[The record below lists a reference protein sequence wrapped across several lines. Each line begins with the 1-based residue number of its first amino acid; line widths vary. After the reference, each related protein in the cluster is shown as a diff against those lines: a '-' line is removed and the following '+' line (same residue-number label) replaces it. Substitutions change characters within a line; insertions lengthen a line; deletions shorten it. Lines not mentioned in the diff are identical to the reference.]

1 MIVKGLREIEGVE
14 TLVDIFDIKEFTYSG
29 KDMGER
35 SITATINH
43 PSPIDFRAGDFVE
56 FQMQSLERQ
65 SGGMNGTVITEKF
78 YVYTMP
84 TVKKTA
90 NPMTAGDAFE
100 HTLTLYPA
108 QYELALVQMR
118 NLGDPQDPEY
128 IYTGFDEVTFVGG
141 ASMLMKRI
149 KLVLDEAYGKNTWT
163 YKIANEVN
171 EEINTSLETFLFTF
185 SGNTVMDALL
195 KLNDKDGINTTFY
208 INDRTIYVGQ
218 KRPYFCRVLDNGE
231 VDSDINT
238 QMFNMQYGKTS
249 HEDIAINYGGLF
261 EITKSVGK
269 ETPIT
274 KLFAYGA
281 ARNLNRYYCSDRI
294 KVGRYVNRLMLP
306 SFDADGKTDFVLSEK
321 GIEKFGIREGSK
333 QFDDIYPSLRYV
345 TYGDIRQIKYCIK
358 LKVSGLDGE
367 TKDNASFPLVRV
379 QCYKVIPSDQ
389 NVGVNALVEC
399 APPDDIAVYI
409 HTLGSVVRVVLYGGR
424 TNEEALAK
432 QRAHDAIVPT
442 RTKGGTDYIY
452 GSCFAV
458 YDRGFD
464 EEGTVYLNDS
474 RDVWFTNPN
483 EIDTLD
489 LTDAQK
495 TEIELH
501 QVTYFN
507 TPAITDIYV
516 FNEYHQDY
524 FSRDGYSAWGWAR
537 LNANYVTEGGI
548 IAHDSI
554 MVNEIV
560 AVEPIVIQDTEYNLK
575 DGSAQQTFDIY
586 LRDVGFKIDEQN
598 DFGEN
603 VFVLNGDIKVSFLD
617 GKLTGRE
624 FNVNGSITDFQSNC
638 VCAFNDD
645 GTRNDDFFEASG
657 YTEKYIAEQAFA
669 DGAIWR
675 LRLARSNMSEPD
687 LSNLALAMPTPNLNA
702 GKGDHIVLLDLFMPD
717 IYIHAAENRLL
728 REARQYLE
736 ANDNGSISYSVEF
749 DKVRMHQIPQYALQI
764 REGLNVRVQ
773 DEDLSITTENDVRK
787 VFEGEL
793 VSNTSLYKT
802 TYDSETVEKYYYTY
816 KHRDYYDIEG
826 ELHRHVSIIGG
837 VREEYIDEV
846 VRLEFEP
853 KFASDGFILEG
864 YNCSIISAYFPR
876 VLQSDCD
883 NDNYDV
889 VAVNNK
895 MTFRVMESKVISRNG
910 LIRHYVPTDNYFT
923 LDVVEL
929 RENKTPDFYARFWCS
944 PFNQSLPMKVNDYG
958 DGSGRFYINVI
969 AEYDIREKHSYEETQ
984 FTPNTHLLESGIQI
998 YCPSKFLT
1006 EFRSKKH
1013 YAVDMELH
1021 NTELMVLDNT
1031 SYPIFALVNNLGEEA
1046 LIYKPTCKTTDLLIK
1061 EDNSVVFR
1069 FEFDTIE
1076 GFNDSQDYYPAVL
1089 YKSDNSTEYI
1099 KTKLLSIVE
1108 SDYEGNKDLVYA
1120 DLVLDSVTIEVNDSS
1135 NAATNSA
1142 PIKMIS
1148 ATLSEQKDASA
1159 WATLMNKVEDTV
1171 IEGEANSAAVENLVN
1186 SARKNYQSILALKD
1200 SIFDPDGTCDKTF
1213 LQVMMMQIGADSMNY
1228 RMLKTSVDFDGKTHN
1243 CLIGEGSTDHYAFEA
1258 GSDTLYHYVYS
1269 QGAQG
1274 GTWEISQLSRVE
1286 LDSKSVY
1293 YIALKCQREGLYGEW
1308 VCDTVQHKVD
1318 EDPGYWYFNWGIL
1331 TCDSAGIYTLTETRG
1346 NAYMYGDNL
1355 VCGKISNLA
1364 KNCWFDLT
1372 NGDFVLGNSKSG
1384 AAFSYIDGVL
1394 HIGGLPTDSD
1404 IADLLIQIGVLNS
1417 KIDNIGGKNLLK
1429 QTAFHY
1435 NYVAT
1440 AYAGF
1445 TKIYNLEAGK
1455 TYIATWGK
1463 FENNAGGA
1471 TNEVFNGVCLGI
1483 GGTSFASTEQVIR
1496 FGEPFY
1502 VNGNG
1507 RFLSIIWCD
1516 YSYAKHMIGVDDYT
1530 GVETKNDFTQFLDYV
1545 MLQEGE
1551 VATAFQPSIDEELE
1565 VIEQLQEDFQ
1575 ESLDKINSDEYF
1587 SVAEKK
1593 IIRTNWEA
1601 ISGLADTS
1609 SEPAYYEKPGSYAKV
1624 CDAVIYGN
1632 ISTKGVDDAFE
1643 ALRSFLDNGGINGL
1657 YVDTDWEWGAN
1668 GRSTM
1673 AERFTAY
1680 YNEEVALWN
1689 AVNNAYADT
1698 KAFDDSSY
1706 RYLKEALVQDTD
1718 VVGGIV
1724 ATSQIHLRDWTG
1736 KWVDANGVEY
1746 DTEGVDRTKQY
1757 VYNAGLSGMLED
1769 GVLMWGGG
1777 DYIKATQQVQGLLSE
1792 IDKLPI
1798 LLTKSGES
1806 SKIGCINVVNSTQV
1820 EITGS
1825 DNTKIIIDGGSQN
1838 ASIQLVKNGTTYV
1851 KLTTDSIASSD
1862 VSQKA
1867 LTNYIFEGEPLFLIH
1882 TTSSG
1887 AENKT
1892 ICTLSLPADT
1902 YAVDYTDC
1910 SHIRVDFGL
1919 HLQINGPEVKN
1930 VKIKFDICIG
1940 SYVIGS
1946 CDATISSLQTNGS
1959 FTSNTVCIPKS
1970 MTTSRITGGSY
1981 DVTIKNA
1988 VVTCVYGGETKNM
2001 SCRITSVSFG
2011 KGSSISTWKDGDITF
2026 SSVAQQMVTIGQ
2038 NGLQVVSS
2046 SGLIQIMSDKG
2057 KAYMKMQGLPTDEDI
2072 DTLNAGQLYVH
2083 EINFDNFKEKLATF
2097 VGEAYAAAIKGS
2109 FDENKEAMNNA
2120 LSNQKCIA
2128 VKE

>member
-1 MIVKGLREIEGVE
+1 MIVRGLREVEGVE
-14 TLVDIFDIKEFTYSG
+14 TLVDIFDITEFTYSG

-56 FQMQSLERQ
+56 FQIQSLERQ
-65 SGGMNGTVITEKF
+65 PGGMNGTVITEKF
-78 YVYTMP
+78 YIYTMP

-118 NLGDPQDPEY
+118 NLGDPQNPEY

-141 ASMLMKRI
+141 AYMLMERI
-149 KLVLDEAYGKNTWT
+149 QLVLDEAYGKNTWT
-163 YKIANEVN
+163 YQIANEVN
-171 EEINTSLETFLFTF
+171 EKINTSLETFLFTF

-208 INDRTIYVGQ
+208 INDRTIYVGR

-238 QMFNMQYGKTS
+238 QMFNMRYGKTS
-249 HEDIAINYGGLF
+249 HEDVAINYGGLF
-261 EITKSVGK
+261 EITKAVGK

-281 ARNLNRYYCSDRI
+281 ARNLNRFYCSDRI

-306 SFDADGKTDFVLSEK
+306 SFDADGKTDFILSEK

-345 TYGDIRQIKYCIK
+345 NYGDIRQIKYCIK

-379 QCYKVIPSDQ
+379 QCYKVVPSDQ
-389 NVGVNALVEC
+389 NVGVNALMEC

-458 YDRGFD
+458 HDRGFD
-464 EEGTVYLNDS
+464 EEGTIYLNDS
-474 RDVWFTNPN
+474 RDIWFANPN
-483 EIDTLD
+483 EIDSLD

-537 LNANYVTEGGI
+537 LNSNYVTEGGI
-548 IAHDSI
+548 IAHDSL

-560 AVEPIVIQDTEYNLK
+560 AVEPIVIQDTEYNLE

-603 VFVLNGDIKVSFLD
+603 VFVLNGDLKVSFLD

-675 LRLARSNMSEPD
+675 LRLIRSNMSEPD

-749 DKVRMHQIPQYALQI
+749 DKVRMHQIPQYALQM
-764 REGLNVRVQ
+764 REGLKVRVQ
-773 DEDLSITTENDVRK
+773 DEDLSITTENDVRT

-802 TYDSETVEKYYYTY
+802 TYDSEIVEKYYYTY

-826 ELHRHVSIIGG
+826 ELHRHVVIIGG
-837 VREEYIDEV
+837 VREEYLDEV
-846 VRLEFEP
+846 VRLEFKP
-853 KFASDGFILEG
+853 KYASDGLTLEG

-895 MTFRVMESKVISRNG
+895 MTFRVMESKLTQRGNNI
-910 LIRHYVPTDNYFT
+910 IRYYVPTDNYFT

-929 RENKTPDFYARFWCS
+929 RQNKTPDFYAKFWCS
-944 PFNQSLPMKVNDYG
+944 PFNQSLPMKVKDYE
-958 DGSGRFYINVI
+958 DGTGRFYIEVI

-998 YCPSKFLT
+998 YCPSNFLT
-1006 EFRSKKH
+1006 EFRAKKH
-1013 YAVDMELH
+1013 YAVEMELY

-1031 SYPIFALVNNLGEEA
+1031 GYPMFALVNNLGEDS
-1046 LIYKPTCKTTDLLIK
+1046 LIYKPVCEKMDLVAGPDSTK
-1061 EDNSVVFR
+1061 FK
-1069 FEFDTIE
+1069 FEFDTIN
-1076 GFNDSQDYYPAVL
+1076 GFNDSQDYYPAIL

-1108 SDYEGNKDLVYA
+1108 SDYEGNKDLAYA
-1120 DLVLDSVTIEVNDSS
+1120 DFVLDSVTIEVNDSS
-1135 NAATNSA
+1135 NVDPSSA

-1186 SARKNYQSILALKD
+1186 SARKNYLSILSLRD
-1200 SIFDPDGTCDKTF
+1200 RIFDPDGTCDQTF

-1228 RMLKTSVDFDGKTHN
+1228 RMLKTSIDFNGKSHN
-1243 CLIGEGSTDHYAFEA
+1243 CLIKDNVSFEA
-1258 GSDTLYHYVYS
+1258 GSDKLYHYVYS

-1274 GTWEISQLSRVE
+1274 GTWEISALSGVT
-1286 LDSKSVY
+1286 LNGTSVY

-1308 VCDTVQHKVD
+1308 VCDPVQHKVD
-1318 EDPGYWYFNWGIL
+1318 EHPGYWYFNWGIL

-1394 HIGGLPTDSD
+1394 NIGGLPTDSD
-1404 IADLLIQIGVLNS
+1404 VSDLLIQLGVLNN
-1417 KIDNIGGKNLLK
+1417 KLGNIGGENVLPQSMYHMQYKTYQSLRLT
-1429 QTAFHY
+1429 QLMP
-1435 NYVAT
+1435 
-1440 AYAGF
+1440 
-1445 TKIYNLEAGK
+1445 LEAGK
-1455 TYIATWGK
+1455 TYVCTYGK
-1463 FENNAGGA
+1463 FEDNATA
-1471 TNEVFNGVCLGI
+1471 YEEWARGVCLVVGQQESVESI
-1483 GGTSFASTEQVIR
+1483 ESVHDFN
-1496 FGEPFY
+1496 EPIE
-1502 VNGNG
+1502 VNSNG
-1507 RFLSIIWCD
+1507 RYLYIAWGVYGYVDSIKGTTPAE
-1516 YSYAKHMIGVDDYT
+1516 YAT
-1530 GVETKNDFTQFLDYV
+1530 RDFTQYLDYV
-1545 MLQEGE
+1545 MVQEGE
-1551 VATAFQPSIDEELE
+1551 VATSFQPSTSEIITPVVEEM
-1565 VIEQLQEDFQ
+1565 
-1575 ESLDKINSDEYF
+1575 NSY
-1587 SVAEKK
+1587 K
-1593 IIRTNWEA
+1593 
-1601 ISGLADTS
+1601 
-1609 SEPAYYEKPGSYAKV
+1609 
-1624 CDAVIYGN
+1624 
-1632 ISTKGVDDAFE
+1632 
-1643 ALRSFLDNGGINGL
+1643 
-1657 YVDTDWEWGAN
+1657 
-1668 GRSTM
+1668 
-1673 AERFTAY
+1673 
-1680 YNEEVALWN
+1680 
-1689 AVNNAYADT
+1689 
-1698 KAFDDSSY
+1698 
-1706 RYLKEALVQDTD
+1706 YLKKALESATD
-1718 VVGGIV
+1718 IVGGLI
-1724 ATSQIHLRDWTG
+1724 ATSQINLREWTG
-1736 KWVDANGVEY
+1736 KYIDSDGIEYPDDADG
-1746 DTEGVDRTKQY
+1746 RTKQY
-1757 VYNAGLSGMLED
+1757 KYTAGISGVDNSNPNGEYGDGTYSD
-1769 GVLMWGGG
+1769 GVALWSGG
-1777 DYIKATQQVQGLLSE
+1777 DYNKALDQAKGLLKLVE
-1792 IDKLPI
+1792 QLPI
-1798 LLTKSGES
+1798 LLTKTGIH
-1806 SKIGCINVVNSTQV
+1806 SKIGCHEVTSPTEVTIF
-1820 EITGS
+1820 GK
-1825 DNTKIIIDGGSQN
+1825 DNTKIVSDGGYN
-1838 ASIQLVKNGTTYV
+1838 VAPSISMLYNDEVYL
-1851 KLTTDSIASSD
+1851 KLSADSLSSD
-1862 VSQKA
+1862 VIEQKIIESFSQSVTLVDKKGISVGSVDIDTISFNKA
-1867 LTNYIFEGEPLFLIH
+1867 KYTVNKSNGTNIRAKIRILLD
-1882 TTSSG
+1882 TSFSV
-1887 AENKT
+1887 ELK
-1892 ICTLSLPADT
+1892 DF
-1902 YAVDYTDC
+1902 
-1910 SHIRVDFGL
+1910 RVS
-1919 HLQINGPEVKN
+1919 
-1930 VKIKFDICIG
+1930 FDIYIG
-1940 SYVIGS
+1940 NSKFYTFSVYS
-1946 CDATISSLQTNGS
+1946 DS
-1959 FTSNTVCIPKS
+1959 
-1970 MTTSRITGGSY
+1970 
-1981 DVTIKNA
+1981 VTA
-1988 VVTCVYGGETKNM
+1988 Q
-2001 SCRITSVSFG
+2001 
-2011 KGSSISTWKDGDITF
+2011 SSISDLKYIYGSCQYNSRLKFTGGGDKTVSIRNISASSSINNFGVHLLELTIGTGDDGDEWIDGNLTLTSD
-2026 SSVAQQMVTIGQ
+2026 SSQFTMIGR
-2038 NGLQVVSS
+2038 NGMQLIST
-2046 SGLIQIMSDKG
+2046 SGLVQMLTNNTN
-2057 KAYMKMQGLPTDEDI
+2057 AYVKMLGLPKSDPHEP
-2072 DTLNAGQLYVH
+2072 GQLWQDGDVVK
-2083 EINFDNFKEKLATF
+2083 I
-2097 VGEAYAAAIKGS
+2097 
-2109 FDENKEAMNNA
+2109 
-2120 LSNQKCIA
+2120 SNG
-2128 VKE
+2128 

>member
-1 MIVKGLREIEGVE
+1 MIVRGLREIEGVE
-14 TLVDIFDIKEFTYSG
+14 TLVDIFDITEFTYSG

-78 YVYTMP
+78 YIYTMP

-118 NLGDPQDPEY
+118 NLGDPQNPEY

-208 INDRTIYVGQ
+208 INDRTIYVGR
-218 KRPYFCRVLDNGE
+218 KRPYFCRVLDNGN
-231 VDSDINT
+231 VDPDINT
-238 QMFNMQYGKTS
+238 QMFNMRYGQTS
-249 HEDIAINYGGLF
+249 CEGIAINYGGLF

-294 KVGRYVNRLMLP
+294 KIGRYVNRLMLP
-306 SFDADGKTDFVLSEK
+306 SFDADGKTDFILSEK

-333 QFDDIYPSLRYV
+333 QFEDIYPSLRYV
-345 TYGDIRQIKYCIK
+345 NYGDIRQIKYCIK

-379 QCYKVIPSDQ
+379 QCYKVVPSDQ
-389 NVGVNALVEC
+389 NVGVNALMEC

-458 YDRGFD
+458 HDRGFD
-464 EEGTVYLNDS
+464 EEGTAYLNDS
-474 RDVWFTNPN
+474 RDIWFTNPN

-548 IAHDSI
+548 IAHDSL

-560 AVEPIVIQDTEYNLK
+560 AVEPIVIQDTEYNLE

-645 GTRNDDFFEASG
+645 GTRNNDFFEASG

-675 LRLARSNMSEPD
+675 LRLVRSNMSEPD

-802 TYDSETVEKYYYTY
+802 TYDSEIVEKYYYTY
-816 KHRDYYDIEG
+816 EHRDYYDIDMEG
-826 ELHRHVSIIGG
+826 VVKYIKLGNDQYISNPSTIYFKVNADGSWSGILYALESMIETDYSNPNYELFAENGKIT
-837 VREEYIDEV
+837 
-846 VRLEFEP
+846 VRLLTKHVTP
-853 KFASDGFILEG
+853 NGVG
-864 YNCSIISAYFPR
+864 Y
-876 VLQSDCD
+876 
-883 NDNYDV
+883 
-889 VAVNNK
+889 K
-895 MTFRVMESKVISRNG
+895 
-910 LIRHYVPTDNYFT
+910 PTDNYCQFSISNIKKSTSGGAHGFT
-923 LDVVEL
+923 ANCYKGVLTSCIFPT
-929 RENKTPDFYARFWCS
+929 NSTS
-944 PFNQSLPMKVNDYG
+944 TNDGQIEVYC
-958 DGSGRFYINVI
+958 IV
-969 AEYDIREKHSYEETQ
+969 EYDIKEKHPYDETQ
-984 FTPNTHLLESGIQI
+984 FTPNTHLLESGSQI
-998 YCPSKFLT
+998 YCPSKLLI
-1006 EFRSKKH
+1006 EFRAKKH
-1013 YAVDMELH
+1013 YAVEMELY
-1021 NTELMVLDNT
+1021 NTNLMVLDNT
-1031 SYPIFALVNNLGEEA
+1031 GYPVFALVNNLGEEA
-1046 LIYKPTCKTTDLLIK
+1046 LIYKPVCEKMDMVAGPDSIK
-1061 EDNSVVFR
+1061 FK
-1069 FEFDTIE
+1069 FEFDTID

-1108 SDYEGNKDLVYA
+1108 SDYEGNKDLAYA
-1120 DLVLDSVTIEVNDSS
+1120 DFVLDSVTIEVNDSS
-1135 NAATNSA
+1135 NVDPSSA

-1186 SARKNYQSILALKD
+1186 SARKNYLSILSLRD
-1200 SIFDPDGTCDKTF
+1200 RIFDPDGTCDQTF

-1228 RMLKTSVDFDGKTHN
+1228 RMLKTSIDFNGKSHN
-1243 CLIGEGSTDHYAFEA
+1243 CLIKNNVSFEA

-1274 GTWEISQLSRVE
+1274 GTWEISALSGVT
-1286 LDSKSVY
+1286 LNGTSVY

-1394 HIGGLPTDSD
+1394 NIGGLPTDSD
-1404 IADLLIQIGVLNS
+1404 VSDLLIQLGVLNN
-1417 KIDNIGGKNLLK
+1417 KLGNIGGENVLPQSMYHMQYKTYQSLRLT
-1429 QTAFHY
+1429 QLMP
-1435 NYVAT
+1435 
-1440 AYAGF
+1440 
-1445 TKIYNLEAGK
+1445 LEAGK
-1455 TYIATWGK
+1455 TYVCTYGK
-1463 FENNAGGA
+1463 FEDNATA
-1471 TNEVFNGVCLGI
+1471 DEEWARGVCLVV
-1483 GGTSFASTEQVIR
+1483 SQVESVELIESVHR
-1496 FGEPFY
+1496 FNEPID

-1507 RFLSIIWCD
+1507 RFLYIAWGAYD
-1516 YSYAKHMIGVDDYT
+1516 YVNYVKGSTPAEFVT
-1530 GVETKNDFTQFLDYV
+1530 NDFTQYLDYV
-1545 MLQEGE
+1545 MVQEGE
-1551 VATAFQPSIDEELE
+1551 VATSFQPSTSEILTPVVEEM
-1565 VIEQLQEDFQ
+1565 D
-1575 ESLDKINSDEYF
+1575 
-1587 SVAEKK
+1587 
-1593 IIRTNWEA
+1593 
-1601 ISGLADTS
+1601 
-1609 SEPAYYEKPGSYAKV
+1609 SY
-1624 CDAVIYGN
+1624 
-1632 ISTKGVDDAFE
+1632 
-1643 ALRSFLDNGGINGL
+1643 
-1657 YVDTDWEWGAN
+1657 
-1668 GRSTM
+1668 M
-1673 AERFTAY
+1673 
-1680 YNEEVALWN
+1680 
-1689 AVNNAYADT
+1689 
-1698 KAFDDSSY
+1698 
-1706 RYLKEALVQDTD
+1706 YLKKALENDT
-1718 VVGGIV
+1718 VIAGGLI
-1724 ATSQIHLRDWTG
+1724 ATSKILLKDWTG
-1736 KWVDANGVEY
+1736 KYVDQSGKVYNEDADGREKEY
-1746 DTEGVDRTKQY
+1746 KV
-1757 VYNAGLSGMLED
+1757 NAGLSG
-1769 GVLMWGGG
+1769 VLDDNILIFGGG
-1777 DYIKATQQVQGLLSE
+1777 TYSEAVNAAKSENDYYKQPEKSEKIATLIKKDGTGKIGSFEIINNHTVSVNSSDGNSKIVISAGQDEKDTNIVINQGGDMKVLISGDNIEKNSIYGVELKGEYSSNATITNSTQDIAVKDIDLSSGTGNWSVNFNAKKLIISFGIAPLSSIHRVRCSFDVYLCGKRIATSNGLWTNKDYLDSVSVSQEVGASVDLIPFTSAQSTMQTLEVRLRNVEVYRGGEWSTDYNQKLYLSSIRMCTKSGDGTNAE
-1792 IDKLPI
+1792 NDYVDDSI
-1798 LLTKSGES
+1798 LLTYAS
-1806 SKIGCINVVNSTQV
+1806 SIGIIQIGRNGIQV
-1820 EITGS
+1820 S
-1825 DNTKIIIDGGSQN
+1825 H
-1838 ASIQLVKNGTTYV
+1838 KNGGFVQILNDDSELYV
-1851 KLTTDSIASSD
+1851 RM
-1862 VSQKA
+1862 
-1867 LTNYIFEGEPLFLIH
+1867 F
-1882 TTSSG
+1882 
-1887 AENKT
+1887 
-1892 ICTLSLPADT
+1892 
-1902 YAVDYTDC
+1902 
-1910 SHIRVDFGL
+1910 
-1919 HLQINGPEVKN
+1919 
-1930 VKIKFDICIG
+1930 
-1940 SYVIGS
+1940 
-1946 CDATISSLQTNGS
+1946 
-1959 FTSNTVCIPKS
+1959 
-1970 MTTSRITGGSY
+1970 
-1981 DVTIKNA
+1981 
-1988 VVTCVYGGETKNM
+1988 
-2001 SCRITSVSFG
+2001 
-2011 KGSSISTWKDGDITF
+2011 
-2026 SSVAQQMVTIGQ
+2026 
-2038 NGLQVVSS
+2038 
-2046 SGLIQIMSDKG
+2046 
-2057 KAYMKMQGLPTDEDI
+2057 GLPTGIPSGNNI
-2072 DTLNAGQLYVH
+2072 DGNIYNWNGFLRIAGNESTSIDFTELGYKKVVLPSHVIIPNMAAHNSGVYEANELNRWDDGDVF
-2083 EINFDNFKEKLATF
+2083 I
-2097 VGEAYAAAIKGS
+2097 G
-2109 FDENKEAMNNA
+2109 
-2120 LSNQKCIA
+2120 
-2128 VKE
+2128 